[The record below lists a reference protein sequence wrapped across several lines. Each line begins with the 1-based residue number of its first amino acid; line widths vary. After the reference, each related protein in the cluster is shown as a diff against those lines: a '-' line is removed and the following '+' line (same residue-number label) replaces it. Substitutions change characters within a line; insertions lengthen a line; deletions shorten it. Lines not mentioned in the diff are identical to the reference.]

1 MYKLIYSEDNGC
13 DGMEVKEKLG
23 CVASRKKKK
32 KKKEARLW
40 IKIKK
45 LNEGRQWW
53 DPYIKV
59 GLII

>member
-23 CVASRKKKK
+23 CVASKKKV
-32 KKKEARLW
+32 ARLW

-53 DPYIKV
+53 DPYVKV